1 MRLTTRGTTT
11 FELDPD
17 SYSKMMVEVR
27 ELVTQLL
34 TSQIAS
40 ELISQIRS
48 QILETVDYDH
58 ITYYVSANLDYSR
71 VIDYARNGVISNL
84 LNDERFSSRL
94 MRLVGDATVGVTNE
108 TVERVTAI
116 IESKSNNNSDL

>member
-1 MRLTTRGTTT
+1 MRLTTRGATT

-27 ELVTQLL
+27 QLVTELL
-34 TSQIAS
+34 TDQISTDLTAS
-40 ELISQIRS
+40 
-48 QILETVDYDH
+48 
-58 ITYYVSANLDYSR
+58 ITCRVLATINQEYIAQYAGMNLDYSR
-71 VIDYARNGVISNL
+71 VVEYARGGIISNL

-108 TVERVTAI
+108 AVERVSAI
-116 IESKSNNNSDL
+116 MESKSNNNSDL

>member
-1 MRLTTRGTTT
+1 MRLTTRGATT

-27 ELVTQLL
+27 QLVTELL
-34 TSQIAS
+34 TDQISVDMVAAVTRKV
-40 ELISQIRS
+40 LD
-48 QILETVDYDH
+48 TVNYEH
-58 ITYYVSANLDYSR
+58 IAQYAGMNLDYSR
-71 VIDYARNGVISNL
+71 VVDYAKSGIISCL

>member
-17 SYSKMMVEVR
+17 SYSKMMMEVR
-27 ELVTQLL
+27 QLVTELL
-34 TSQIAS
+34 TSHTSTELLAQVTHQVLDTIDS
-40 ELISQIRS
+40 E
-48 QILETVDYDH
+48 
-58 ITYYVSANLDYSR
+58 YVAQYAGMNLDYSR
-71 VIDYARNGVISNL
+71 VVEYARSGIVSNL

>member
-71 VIDYARNGVISNL
+71 VIDYARSGIISNL
-84 LNDERFSSRL
+84 LTDERFSSRL

>member
-1 MRLTTRGTTT
+1 
-11 FELDPD
+11 
-17 SYSKMMVEVR
+17 MMVEVR
-27 ELVTQLL
+27 QLVTELL
-34 TSQIAS
+34 TDQISTDMVAAVTRKV
-40 ELISQIRS
+40 LD
-48 QILETVDYDH
+48 TVNYDH
-58 ITYYVSANLDYSR
+58 IAQYAGMNLDYSR
-71 VIDYARNGVISNL
+71 VVDYARGGIISSL

>member
-1 MRLTTRGTTT
+1 MRLTSRGAVQ

-17 SYSKMMVEVR
+17 SYSTMMLEVR
-27 ELVTQLL
+27 ELVMTHMVGKLSEELL
-34 TSQIAS
+34 AS
-40 ELISQIRS
+40 ITRRVLD
-48 QILETVDYDH
+48 TVDYQH
-58 ITYYVSANLDYSR
+58 LAQYTANNLDYSR
-71 VIDYARNGVISNL
+71 VVEYARNGIIGSL

-116 IESKSNNNSDL
+116 MESKSNNNSDL

>member
-1 MRLTTRGTTT
+1 MRLTTRGAIT

-27 ELVTQLL
+27 QLVTELL
-34 TSQIAS
+34 TDQISSDLTAS
-40 ELISQIRS
+40 
-48 QILETVDYDH
+48 
-58 ITYYVSANLDYSR
+58 ITRRVLDTINQEYIAQYAGMNLDYSR
-71 VIDYARNGVISNL
+71 VVDYARGGIISSL

-108 TVERVTAI
+108 AVERVSAI
-116 IESKSNNNSDL
+116 MESKSNNNSDL

>member
-1 MRLTTRGTTT
+1 MRLTTRGATT

-27 ELVTQLL
+27 QLVTELL
-34 TSQIAS
+34 TDQISSDLTAS
-40 ELISQIRS
+40 
-48 QILETVDYDH
+48 
-58 ITYYVSANLDYSR
+58 ITRRVLDTINQEYIAQYAGMNLDYSR
-71 VIDYARNGVISNL
+71 VVDYARGGIISSL

-108 TVERVTAI
+108 AVERVSAI
-116 IESKSNNNSDL
+116 MESKSNNNSDL

>member
-1 MRLTTRGTTT
+1 MRLTTRGATT

-27 ELVTQLL
+27 QLVTELL
-34 TSQIAS
+34 TDQISTDLTAS
-40 ELISQIRS
+40 
-48 QILETVDYDH
+48 
-58 ITYYVSANLDYSR
+58 ITCRVLDTINQEYIAQYAGMNLDYSR
-71 VIDYARNGVISNL
+71 VVEYARGGIISNL

-108 TVERVTAI
+108 AVERVSAI
-116 IESKSNNNSDL
+116 MESKSNNNSDL

>member
-1 MRLTTRGTTT
+1 MRLTTRGATT
-11 FELDPD
+11 FELAPD

-27 ELVTQLL
+27 QLVTELL
-34 TSQIAS
+34 TDQISVDMVA
-40 ELISQIRS
+40 
-48 QILETVDYDH
+48 TVTRKVLDTVNYDH
-58 ITYYVSANLDYSR
+58 IAQHAGMNLDYSR
-71 VIDYARNGVISNL
+71 VVDYARGGIISHL